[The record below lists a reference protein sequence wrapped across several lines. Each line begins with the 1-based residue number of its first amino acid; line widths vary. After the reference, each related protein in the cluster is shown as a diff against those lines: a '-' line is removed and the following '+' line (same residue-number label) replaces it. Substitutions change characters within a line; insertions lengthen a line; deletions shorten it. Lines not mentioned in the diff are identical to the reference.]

1 MMCRRRGS
9 TFKVLLVLLCL
20 TLIAVVY
27 VVGLG
32 SPSEHANILTDV
44 DHNTNQG

>member
-1 MMCRRRGS
+1 MMGRRRGS

-20 TLIAVVY
+20 TLLAVVY

-32 SPSEHANILTDV
+32 SPSERGNILTDV
-44 DHNTNQG
+44 NQKTNQG

>member
-1 MMCRRRGS
+1 MIGRRRGS

-20 TLIAVVY
+20 TLLAVVY

-32 SPSEHANILTDV
+32 SPSEHANILTDI
-44 DHNTNQG
+44 DDKSKQG